1 MVVEVELRQMAL
13 KLVVEQSELEVVQVE
28 LVLEQV
34 ALRLELELE
43 LVAEIDA
50 VE

>member
-1 MVVEVELRQMAL
+1 MVVGVELKQMAL